1 MKKKIIAEQY
11 ADGEYLRKNPTW
23 HVEDSAWKATHIL
36 KAFNRNNLKPDS
48 ICEVGCGAGDILVH
62 LSKNLP
68 DATLH
73 GYDISVDAYE
83 KCRGKESDRLHF
95 YMGDILEQEDGAY
108 DVVLVIDVIEHIEDY
123 YAFLRKLRKKGR
135 HFVFHIPLEI
145 NIHSVMRRWLMNAQE
160 AVGHIHYFTKE
171 TAIATLTNT
180 GYNVRDSFYTC
191 GAIDI
196 PDDVT
201 RRSRLKLLRKM
212 LFRRNKDLAARLLTG
227 FSLMVLAE

>member
-1 MKKKIIAEQY
+1 MTNDLY
-11 ADGEYLRKNPTW
+11 SSGEYLRRNPGW
-23 HVEDSAWKATHIL
+23 HVEDSSWKANHIL
-36 KAFNRNNLKPDS
+36 NVLNRNNLKPDS

-62 LSKNLP
+62 LSRNLP
-68 DATLH
+68 NATLH
-73 GYDISVDAYE
+73 GYDISADAHE

-95 YMGDILEQEDGAY
+95 HEEDILEQENGIH
-108 DVVLVIDVIEHIEDY
+108 DVVLVIDVIEHVEDY
-123 YAFLRKLRKKGR
+123 FTFLRRLRKKGR

-145 NIHSVMRRWLMNAQE
+145 NVHSVLRRWLMNAQE

-171 TAIATLTNT
+171 TAIATLANT

-196 PDDVT
+196 PDEAT

-212 LFRRNKDLAARLLTG
+212 MFRLNKDIAARLLTG